1 LTGRLCH
8 AVLRGLDGNVIGD
21 AGSRVEIEVGCGLEA
36 AAEGDED
43 ALRDVGLGEA
53 DFLGAGAVDIHGH
66 IRVVEGLLDAGI
78 GCAGDVADFI
88 EHLLGEG
95 AVAVE
100 VRADDLDVNGGGEAE
115 VEDLGDDVDGQYV
128 EGDPGIFAIQHVA

>member
-1 LTGRLCH
+1 
-8 AVLRGLDGNVIGD
+8 
-21 AGSRVEIEVGCGLEA
+21 LEA

-53 DFLGAGAVDIHGH
+53 DFFGASAVDIHGH
-66 IRVVEGLLDAGI
+66 IRVVEWLLDAGI
-78 GCAGDVADFI
+78 GCAGNVADFI

-115 VEDLGDDVDGQYV
+115 VEDLGDDVNGQHV
-128 EGDPGIFAIQHVA
+128 EGDPGIFAIQHVAQALDVGRGGVVIGRELDLDVGVGGPMGAEVE